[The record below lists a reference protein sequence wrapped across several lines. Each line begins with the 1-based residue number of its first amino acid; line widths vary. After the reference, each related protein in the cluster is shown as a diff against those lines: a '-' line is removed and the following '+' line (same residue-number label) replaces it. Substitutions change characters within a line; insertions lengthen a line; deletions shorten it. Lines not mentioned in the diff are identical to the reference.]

1 MQEISPT
8 VAVKPQNQS
17 LSGLNKQAIAAR
29 FGKAAKHYD
38 QSAAFQR
45 LVGHQ
50 LLKTLPC
57 LPEGSHWLDV
67 GCGTGYF
74 TRQLQTRRY
83 QTTAV
88 DLSEPMLAQARVRCD
103 GEGAF
108 CVADAE
114 SLPFPD
120 NYFDA
125 AFSSLA
131 LQWCSDLAV
140 PLRELQRV
148 VKPGG
153 VIGIT
158 TLAEGT
164 LFELERAWQSVDT
177 QLHVNQFDSVT
188 QLSQAV
194 ADAGLNAAEISV
206 EPVVMHYQRALD
218 LMKDLKGI
226 GATHLSEQR
235 RQGMF
240 GRTALNRI
248 ENAYARFRD
257 STGQLPAT
265 YQVCFGVF
273 TNG

>member
-8 VAVKPQNQS
+8 VAARLQNKHVT
-17 LSGLNKQAIAAR
+17 GTDKQAIAAS

-45 LVGHQ
+45 QVGHQ
-50 LLKTLPC
+50 LLDTLPS
-57 LPEGSHWLDV
+57 LPQGSHWLDV

-74 TRQLQTRRY
+74 TRQLQAMRY
-83 QTTAV
+83 RTTAV
-88 DLSEPMLAQARVRCD
+88 DLSELMLAQAKARCD
-103 GEGAF
+103 GTGTF

-120 NYFDA
+120 NHFDA

-153 VIGIT
+153 VIGMT
-158 TLAEGT
+158 TLAEGS

-194 ADAGLNAAEISV
+194 ADAGLNAAELSV
-206 EPVVMHYQRALD
+206 QPVVMHYARALD

-226 GATHLSEQR
+226 GATHLSEPR
-235 RQGMF
+235 RQGLF
-240 GRTALNRI
+240 SRTALNLI
-248 ENAYARFRD
+248 EQSYARFRD

-265 YQVCFGVF
+265 YQVGFGVF
-273 TNG
+273 TNV